1 MLTYERDRRGRDV
14 GRSPHELGCGPVD
27 LRDHLSFLN
36 EATER
41 IGAGT
46 DMVAIAGQF
55 AAALVPRL
63 ADFASVH
70 LLDALFVDGA
80 PAPPAPGATASS
92 LVRRV
97 AVAHDEPPER
107 WLSLVPEG
115 AVQIMHD
122 TSPCHEAMATGVP
135 VWLDRVTP
143 DRAEAM
149 ALSHSPGD
157 LYPLVAE
164 RAYLAV
170 PLVVRGRVLGCVA
183 LTRRPER
190 AEFDQI
196 DVLTVGQ
203 LAAQA
208 ALGVDNARLFR
219 GQVATAAEFR
229 RGVLP
234 TTPPTLAGIEVA
246 HRYLPANPAV
256 EVGGDWFDTIAL
268 PGSRVAIVI
277 GDVMGH
283 GVRSAAV
290 MGHLRI
296 AVQTLAALDLP
307 PGQLLRQL
315 DSLALQLGDDHL
327 ATCLYAVY
335 DPIASC
341 CVIANAGHLAP
352 MLVRADGTVERV
364 EVPSGAPIGVGGVAF
379 DTAEIPIRDGDVL
392 VLYTDGLVEA
402 RGDDIEDRIAALGE
416 CLELAARPTADPEA
430 LCDTLLTMLDP
441 DKHEDDVALLAARLK
456 GIPAENIANWLLSPL
471 PPTVPKARRL
481 VRQAMAEWDLPDGVR
496 ETTELLATELVTN
509 AVRYAHGPI
518 ELRLLRTRTLLCE
531 VRDDDHFLPILL
543 EAGDLD
549 EGGRG
554 LFLVSQLALRWG
566 VSRTANGKVV
576 WFEMPLETL
585 DHGLPRERTIED

>member
-1 MLTYERDRRGRDV
+1 M
-14 GRSPHELGCGPVD
+14 
-27 LRDHLSFLN
+27 
-36 EATER
+36 
-41 IGAGT
+41 
-46 DMVAIAGQF
+46 
-55 AAALVPRL
+55 
-63 ADFASVH
+63 
-70 LLDALFVDGA
+70 DGA

-107 WLSLVPEG
+107 WLALVPEG
-115 AVQIMHD
+115 AVQIMHA
-122 TSPCHEAMATGVP
+122 TSPCHEAMATGMP

-170 PLVVRGRVLGCVA
+170 PIVMRGRVLGCVA

-190 AEFDQI
+190 AEFDEV

-219 GQVATAAEFR
+219 GQVAAAAEFR

-234 TTPPTLAGIEVA
+234 TAPPTPGRGGGRAPVSAGESGGRGRRRLVRHHRAARQPGGDRDRRRDGPRRALGGGDGAPA
-246 HRYLPANPAV
+246 HRGADAGRPGPAARTVAAPARQP
-256 EVGGDWFDTIAL
+256 GPATRATTTWRRACTRSTTRSRRAASSPTPAICRRCWCA
-268 PGSRVAIVI
+268 PTAAWSGSRCPAAR
-277 GDVMGH
+277 
-283 GVRSAAV
+283 RSA
-290 MGHLRI
+290 
-296 AVQTLAALDLP
+296 
-307 PGQLLRQL
+307 
-315 DSLALQLGDDHL
+315 S
-327 ATCLYAVY
+327 
-335 DPIASC
+335 
-341 CVIANAGHLAP
+341 
-352 MLVRADGTVERV
+352 
-364 EVPSGAPIGVGGVAF
+364 GGVAF

-402 RGDDIEDRIAALGE
+402 RGDDIDDRIEALGE
-416 CLELAARPTADPEA
+416 CLELAARPAADPEA
-430 LCDTLLTMLDP
+430 LCDTLLTMLDG

-456 GIPAENIANWLLSPL
+456 GIPAENIANWLLAPL
-471 PPTVPKARRL
+471 PPTVPRARRL
-481 VRQAMAEWDLPDGVR
+481 VRQAMAQWDLPESVR
-496 ETTELLATELVTN
+496 DTTELLATELVTN

-576 WFEMPLETL
+576 WFEMALEE
-585 DHGLPRERTIED
+585 GWG